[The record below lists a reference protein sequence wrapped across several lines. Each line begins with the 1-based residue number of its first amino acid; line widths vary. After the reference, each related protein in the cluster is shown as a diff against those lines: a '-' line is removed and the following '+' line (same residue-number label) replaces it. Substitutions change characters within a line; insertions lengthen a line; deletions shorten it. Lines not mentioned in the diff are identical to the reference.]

1 MPNTSIYTIMKRL
14 TEEYDPT
21 RFTQSEPFFSAFV
34 LDDDYDPYEGA
45 TLGWGWI
52 CTEHTEETKRKISE
66 SQKGKK
72 HTEETKRK
80 LREMNMGKK
89 NPNYG
94 NKWTEEYTRKMRIL
108 HKGEGNPNY
117 GNTYS
122 EETKRLLSIKAKN
135 RERGTCRYCDKEM
148 DISNLGRWHNDK
160 CKYK

>member
-1 MPNTSIYTIMKRL
+1 MPNTNIYTIYDEDDFSFRL
-14 TEEYDPT
+14 SPEQMNEWTEEDLESLTTCANVGENNPMYGDK
-21 RFTQSEPFFSAFV
+21 
-34 LDDDYDPYEGA
+34 
-45 TLGWGWI
+45 W
-52 CTEHTEETKRKISE
+52 TEERIDKQSGKNNSMYGVRKFGE
-66 SQKGKK
+66 D
-72 HTEETKRK
+72 
-80 LREMNMGKK
+80 